1 MIRKATKPKKI
12 EIEGAT
18 TKEAIKLGLKT
29 LGVPRDKVKVKI
41 LSEGHKGLFGMKGS
55 RLAKVKLTLVE

>member
-1 MIRKATKPKKI
+1 VNKKNTKHRNI

-18 TKEAIKLGLKT
+18 TKEAIKVGLKT
-29 LGVPRDKVKVKI
+29 LGVPRSKVKVKI

-55 RLAKVKLTLVE
+55 RLAKVKLTVTD